1 MHFNAFDHFQA
12 HDTWLHRLDPRVK
25 VITAVA
31 FILGMA
37 LLPDGAW
44 LAMMLAWAFIIALAL
59 AADIAPWFVIKR
71 SLLVV
76 PFLLAAVTVIFTLPG
91 GVLWRGPFGLAATDA
106 GLARFLSIFLRSW
119 ISLQMAILLTA
130 STRFPDILHAL
141 RHLKVPAVFVAI
153 LAFMY
158 RYLFVL
164 TDEAARLLRA
174 RAARSAAWVGQDHGR
189 SLRWRAAV
197 AGSMVGT
204 LFARSLDRSDR
215 VYNAMLARGYNGE
228 LLTMNPHHMRRADWL
243 ALGAALCAVLL
254 LQAVARFLA

>member
-1 MHFNAFDHFQA
+1 MHFNTFDHFQE
-12 HDTWLHRLDPRVK
+12 HDSWLHRLDPRVK

-44 LAMMLAWAFIIALAL
+44 LAYMLAWAMVITLAL

-76 PFLLAAVTVIFTLPG
+76 PFLLAALTVVFTLPG
-91 GVLWRGPFGLAATDA
+91 QVLWRGPLGLTATDA
-106 GLARFLSIFLRSW
+106 GMVRFTSIFLRSW
-119 ISLQMAILLTA
+119 ISLQMAVLLTA

-141 RHLKVPAVFVAI
+141 RHLKVPALFVAV

-164 TDEAARLLRA
+164 ADESSRLLHA
-174 RAARSAAWVGQDHGR
+174 RAARSAALPGQAHGR
-189 SLRWRAAV
+189 SLPWRAGV
-197 AGSMVGT
+197 AGSMVGQ
-204 LFARSLDRSDR
+204 LFVRSLDRSDR
-215 VYNAMLARGYNGE
+215 VYSAMLARGYNGE
-228 LLTMNPHHMRRADWL
+228 LLTMNPHHMQRTDWL
-243 ALGAALCAVLL
+243 ALLAALAAILALQVGARLL
-254 LQAVARFLA
+254 G